1 MDSDLFLEPEVQAY
15 IDFIG
20 DTDIIGDNIITPQ
33 KIDRNFEEM
42 GQVLNYLLVYPDIFL
57 DLMTPTDSRFKL
69 FFFQRI
75 MLRAQVRHRQSYIVA
90 TRGAS
95 KSFTAFA
102 TRYLMAMSIPNH
114 KTFVCMDIKEQAV
127 GVTREKVEDDLWI
140 KFPLLKNEMI
150 KIPQPGKAAKAPFVA
165 GKGYAS
171 YAFSGGGEFDVVS
184 VDTARGLRRNSGLI
198 EEAIEQDSIKLNEKI
213 IPLMNI
219 GRFNLLGKKNE
230 NEPHAQKVY
239 VTTSGY
245 QGTFAYD
252 KFIETLLM
260 TAIDPDNYF
269 AMGLSY
275 RIPMMH
281 GLLQEFTIRELKS
294 SPSYSAESF
303 AREYE
308 SKWSGTMKGAAFSYE
323 IMQKVRKIQ
332 RAEYHKMHT
341 EKDEFYVLG
350 VDMAKDGSAKTA
362 AIVLKVRPRE
372 FNFLYQQVNAFT
384 IDSTDYSTVAN
395 ELKKAAAAYEVK
407 LLIYDATGV
416 GASIRDWL
424 NKDTVDKDGSF
435 LPGLGIINPPDTAK
449 KDMIKRAPNMTICF
463 EVKSSGVLASEINYI
478 FFSRLKSGAVKM
490 LVGTNEI
497 INKLKNTKSFSLAT
511 NEKQKNMLRPYQFT
525 DIMQEEFL
533 NLDVAEVSENGSS
546 VLRVKRRNNA
556 IQKDFFSAISYA
568 IYAVHKEYE
577 LGFYKRKG
585 AKNRK
590 AFFIMTG

>member
-1 MDSDLFLEPEVQAY
+1 MDLYIEPEIQAY

-20 DTDIIGDNIITPQ
+20 DNDIIGENIITPQ
-33 KIDRNFEEM
+33 KIDKNFEKVGKAM
-42 GQVLNYLLVYPDIFL
+42 NHFLAYPDIFL
-57 DLMTPTDSRFKL
+57 DIITPVESRFKL

-75 MLRAQVRHRQSYIVA
+75 MLRAMVRHRQTYITA

-102 TRYLMAMSIPNH
+102 TRYQMAMSIPNH
-114 KTFVCMDIKEQAV
+114 KTFVCTDVKEQAV
-127 GVTREKVEDDLWI
+127 SITREKIEDDLWI

-150 KIPQPGKAAKAPFVA
+150 KLPQPGKPAKAPFTA

-171 YAFSGGGEFDVVS
+171 YEFSGGGELDVVS
-184 VDTARGLRRNSGLI
+184 VDTARGKRRNSGLI
-198 EEAIEQDSIKLNEKI
+198 EEAIEQDAVKLNEKI

-219 GRFNLLGKKNE
+219 GRFTLLGKKNE

-252 KFIETLLM
+252 KYIETLLM

-269 AMGLSY
+269 VMSLSY

-294 SPSYSAESF
+294 QPTYDADSF

-308 SKWSGTMKGAAFSYE
+308 SKWSGAMKGAAFSFE
-323 IMQKVRKIQ
+323 IMQKVRKIK
-332 RAEYHKMHT
+332 RAEYKAMKT
-341 EKDEFYVLG
+341 EKNEFYVLA

-362 AIVLKVRPRE
+362 AVVLKVRPRD

-395 ELKKAAAAYEVK
+395 ELKKAATAYNVRM
-407 LLIYDATGV
+407 LVYDATGV

-424 NKDTVDKDGSF
+424 NKDTIDKDGGF
-435 LPGLGIINPPDTAK
+435 LPGLGIINPPDNAK
-449 KDMIKRAPNMTICF
+449 KDVIKRNANMTICY

-490 LVGTNEI
+490 LVTTHEI
-497 INKLKNTKSFSLAT
+497 LNKLKDTKNFSLAT
-511 NEKQKNMLRPYQFT
+511 NEKQKGMLRPYQFT
-525 DIMQEEFL
+525 DIMQEELL
-533 NLDVAEVSENGSS
+533 NLDVAEISENGSS

-556 IQKDFFSAISYA
+556 IQKDFFSALSYG

-577 LGFYKRKG
+577 LSFYKRKD
-585 AKNRK
+585 KNRK